1 MAEPT
6 YQIVTTMKNE
16 GPFILEW
23 IAYHLSIGFTGF
35 TVFTNDCDD
44 GTDQIIVRLQELGVA
59 CHVENKLKPG
69 QSPQRK
75 ALRKSRWHP
84 ETQAADWLMCA
95 DVDEFLMIRTGD
107 GHLRDLM
114 SELGEVDAVSFCW
127 KLFGNGQNEV
137 FKPGFVTEQFF
148 WAAPENVF
156 PSVQSTGLKTLVRNT
171 EKIKR
176 LRIHRPLIAEDAQG
190 YRWVDAGGQPMP
202 EVYLT
207 SKWSAHRH
215 FSHRFARLHHYAVRS
230 IDSFLVKR
238 DRGRTNHINADQG
251 LDYWRLMNTNHAH
264 DDSILVRVPAA
275 RQVYDRLIAD
285 PALAKL
291 HEAAC
296 DWHIAKI
303 EELKKRDGWPAFRDD
318 IASIDPGAAWRES
331 QPDD

>member
-1 MAEPT
+1 MANPT

-44 GTDQIIVRLQELGVA
+44 GTDKIILRLQELGIANHVA
-59 CHVENKLKPG
+59 NKLKSG

-75 ALRKSRWHP
+75 ALRRSSWHA

-95 DVDEFLMIRTGD
+95 DVDEFLMIRSGD

-114 SELGEVDAVSFCW
+114 KAVGDVDAVSFCW
-127 KLFGNGQNEV
+127 KLFGHSHNAG
-137 FKPGFVTEQFF
+137 FTPGFITEQFF

-156 PSVQSTGLKTLVRNT
+156 PSVQSSGLKTLVRNN
-171 EKIKR
+171 EKIRR
-176 LRIHRPLIAEDAQG
+176 LRIHRPLIAENARDF
-190 YRWVDAGGQPMP
+190 RWVDAGGQPMP
-202 EVYLT
+202 EAYL
-207 SKWSAHRH
+207 SSRWSAHRR
-215 FSHRFARLHHYAVRS
+215 FSHQFARLHHYAVRS

-251 LDYWRLMNTNHAH
+251 LDYWRVMNTNFEH
-264 DDSILVRVPAA
+264 DDSILARLPAA
-275 RQVYDRLIAD
+275 REVYDGLIAD
-285 PALAKL
+285 KMLASL

-296 DWHIAKI
+296 DWHIVKI
-303 EELKKRDGWPAFRDD
+303 GDLKARVGWLTYRDD
-318 IASIDPGAAWRES
+318 LANIYPAATWRES
-331 QPDD
+331 QAHG